1 MRVRGAFSVEP
12 VPWAAPIAGAPR
24 WLFGDGGSAT
34 GARVTHVYRRPG
46 RYRVKVTSDT
56 LGNATIATRAVR
68 IGRRSKAIALAR
80 RPATI

>member
-46 RYRVKVTSDT
+46 RYRVKVTSIDT
-56 LGNATIATRAVR
+56 LGNATIAARAVR
-68 IGRRSKAIALAR
+68 IGRR
-80 RPATI
+80 T